1 MNKLSQKMT
10 TKNPVEKIAR
20 KRLSVLQLAESLSN
34 VTEACRRGGMD
45 RTSFYAWK
53 KRFAEHGLE
62 GLKDLPPIHKT
73 HPQTTPEKT
82 VKRLLEVSFDHP
94 GWGCIKLSDY
104 LKLEGHSISSPTA
117 QKILI
122 RNNMASKYERLMRLE
137 EKNVEEGIE
146 LSVEQIRLI
155 ERMNPVFR
163 ERHVE
168 SGEPGELLCQDTKLV
183 GYLSGFGK
191 IYVQAVI
198 DTYGSYGF
206 ACIFS
211 SKRPEASVALLH
223 NDVLPQYKE
232 WGIDIQALLTDNGRE
247 YCGTDAHPYELYL
260 QLNDI
265 EHRRTKVRSPQTN
278 GFVERFNRTLK
289 EEFFLPALKKKIYT
303 SMGELQEDLDKW
315 LYHYNYE
322 RPHRGYRNMGKRPFE
337 TVKKFIKKDNKNV
350 RHQG

>member
-1 MNKLSQKMT
+1 MT

-232 WGIDIQALLTDNGRE
+232 WGIDIQSLLTDNGRE

-303 SMGELQEDLDKW
+303 SMDELQEDLDKW

>member
-303 SMGELQEDLDKW
+303 SMDELQEDLDKW

>member
-1 MNKLSQKMT
+1 L
-10 TKNPVEKIAR
+10 KI
-20 KRLSVLQLAESLSN
+20 
-34 VTEACRRGGMD
+34 
-45 RTSFYAWK
+45 
-53 KRFAEHGLE
+53 
-62 GLKDLPPIHKT
+62 
-73 HPQTTPEKT
+73 
-82 VKRLLEVSFDHP
+82 
-94 GWGCIKLSDY
+94 
-104 LKLEGHSISSPTA
+104 
-117 QKILI
+117 
-122 RNNMASKYERLMRLE
+122 
-137 EKNVEEGIE
+137 
-146 LSVEQIRLI
+146 
-155 ERMNPVFR
+155 
-163 ERHVE
+163 
-168 SGEPGELLCQDTKLV
+168 
-183 GYLSGFGK
+183 GK

-232 WGIDIQALLTDNGRE
+232 WGIDVQTLLTDNGRE

-289 EEFFLPALKKKIYT
+289 EEFFIPALKKKIYT
-303 SMGELQEDLDKW
+303 SMDELQKDLDKW

-337 TVKKFIKKDNKNV
+337 TVKNFIKKDNKNV